1 MKKQDKKSENNEV
14 LKSTLDYFATTQEYN
29 QKTIGIIIRRIKTQS
44 AWNNALYGGLMVTVG
59 MVFYQSF
66 RLAIIEH
73 NIWTARYYAIITALV
88 VPYGILELH
97 RAWKSLRE
105 TEDEYLSLKKSTD
118 ENEWNTKPNL

>member
-1 MKKQDKKSENNEV
+1 MEKQDKNESKKLSEELERV
-14 LKSTLDYFATTQEYN
+14 KYRQALAVKLIGDVMEYARGQE
-29 QKTIGIIIRRIKTQS
+29 I
-44 AWNNALYGGLMVTVG
+44 WLHALYGWLMVVVG

-66 RLAIIEH
+66 RLAVIEH

-105 TEDEYLSLKKSTD
+105 AEEKNLSFKKFTD
-118 ENEWNTKPNL
+118 DN